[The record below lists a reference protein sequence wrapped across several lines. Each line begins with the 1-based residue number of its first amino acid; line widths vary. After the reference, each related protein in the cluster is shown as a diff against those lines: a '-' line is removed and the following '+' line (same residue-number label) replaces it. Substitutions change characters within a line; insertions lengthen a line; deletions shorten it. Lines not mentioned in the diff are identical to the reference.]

1 MAENTLTPQDDNT
14 FVTLDDVRNSGALL
28 RDPEENSTAEFN
40 PLEASRQQGITTAVD
55 PSLGDIAQAAALGTG
70 QGLAESAPLAVG
82 AVVGIQG
89 GIAAMPFLGP
99 FAPFGPPVGLLL
111 GIGSGFFASQVLSDL
126 FPETQDKR
134 LVSTREGFRTFSGG
148 MAFSPV
154 ALAFKPAG
162 IGANALQRTIGAM
175 GDFARNSPK
184 LYYSSQG
191 ISNFY
196 AGIAGGGM
204 AEAYP
209 DSPGARVI
217 VETAAGFAPS
227 RLSPQLIDSV
237 KTAIQKTKGSFSPNQ
252 EATQDVVMQKILG
265 LAKEAGE
272 DPTAFAKSI
281 DEFLISQLGDTSVPS
296 PTVAQLTGS
305 TVLTKL
311 QGLVARGNAKYS
323 GDTKEIGEK
332 TLKAYDQIIESLAKT
347 GDPRNLETAAI
358 LRKDTLSRQF
368 QTAFNIAQTNAL
380 DKVTKL
386 GARGSDANLYAA
398 DILQQEFFSLLKV
411 ARSSESQLWQN
422 AIKSAFKEVDGVL
435 RPIKIKQNNFA
446 EALYEIT
453 ASPFSGSKG
462 DIAAELNSVGKDLSA
477 LGFTAK
483 QIKSFDNI
491 PITPEYLETR
501 KLDPETLASL
511 NIKDASAIDMVR
523 LRSSLLDKAREAGA
537 TGKTATAGRYS
548 KLAEAVLD
556 DLDALPEGQ
565 YAEARAFSRELNN
578 AFTRTFA
585 GEVTR
590 STSTG
595 ALKLAPEIL
604 VQRAFKGGA
613 DTTLKRM
620 KDLVGAAAFADP
632 SGAGVASVRE
642 AERNVMRAVAAEAL
656 NLDGTVNISALD
668 AFRKKNE
675 DALKFLG
682 MTEELSDVSSTQRLL
697 LEVADP
703 GSKLQQRINS
713 ETAFKNLLE
722 VDDPATAVS
731 MALTDTKTPTRQ
743 FKQLVEIASS
753 PTNPAQRKQALD
765 GLLSTVNQYIYQNSL
780 KEGSFSPQA
789 FSDAYF
795 KPLSPNNPSIA
806 NLLRSNGLM
815 SSGELGR
822 LKQMT
827 NRMVNVEKALTT
839 QAGILDPDKV
849 FNATDGVEALA
860 IAMVGAKVAGAIGPK
875 GPGSLSFAS
884 KTIRAFENFFSNTP
898 ARQQLLVFEE
908 ITKDPVLFK
917 QVMTR
922 NPTPQQ
928 ARETQSF
935 ILRTLFSPDV
945 FISAMDR
952 YIDPLP
958 DEQEEQPT
966 PRAADM
972 LRRLPPAV
980 ATRGTP
986 NMQLPTAQGPAEQA
1000 QARQQPGVAPQA
1012 PTGQS
1017 RQMLQQLFPF
1027 DTTLQAAPQG

>member
-1 MAENTLTPQDDNT
+1 MAENTLTPPDDNT
-14 FVTLDDVRNSGALL
+14 LVTLDDVRNSGVLL
-28 RDPEENSTAEFN
+28 RDSEENPTAEFN
-40 PLEASRQQGITTAVD
+40 PLEASRQQGLTAAVD

-70 QGLAESAPLAVG
+70 QGVAETAPLLAG
-82 AVVGIQG
+82 AVAGIKG
-89 GIAAMPFLGP
+89 GFAAMPLLGP
-99 FAPFGPPVGLLL
+99 FAAFGPPVGAVL
-111 GIGSGFFASQVLSDL
+111 GLGTGFFASQVLSNL

-134 LVSTREGFRTFSGG
+134 LVSTREGFRTFAGG

-154 ALAFKPAG
+154 ALAFKSAKP
-162 IGANALQRTIGAM
+162 GANALQRTIGAM

-191 ISNFY
+191 LSNFY
-196 AGIAGGGM
+196 AGLAGGGM

-209 DSPGARVI
+209 ESPGARV
-217 VETAAGFAPS
+217 VAEVVAGFGPS
-227 RLSPQLIDSV
+227 RFSPQLIDSV
-237 KTAIQKTKGSFSPNQ
+237 KTAFQKTKGSFSPNQ
-252 EATQDVVMQKILG
+252 EAAQDVVMQKILG

-272 DPTAFAKSI
+272 DPDAYAKSI

-305 TVLTKL
+305 RTLTKL

-332 TLKAYDQIIESLAKT
+332 TLNAYDQIIESLAKT

-380 DKVTKL
+380 DKVAKL

-411 ARSSESQLWQN
+411 ARLSESQLWQN
-422 AIKSAFKEVDGVL
+422 AIKSAFQEVDGVL
-435 RPIKIKQNNFA
+435 RPIKIKQNNFT

-477 LGFTAK
+477 LGFNAK
-483 QIKSFDNI
+483 QLKSFDNL

-501 KLDPETLASL
+501 KLDLETLASL

-537 TGKTATAGRYS
+537 AGKTATAGRYS
-548 KLAEAVLD
+548 KLAEALLD

-595 ALKLAPEIL
+595 ALKLAPEVL

-620 KDLVGAAAFADP
+620 KDLVEAAAFADP
-632 SGAGVASVRE
+632 SGAAVTSVRE

-656 NLDGTVNISALD
+656 NLDGTVNVNALD
-668 AFRKKNE
+668 AFVKKNQ

-682 MTEELSDVSSTQRLL
+682 MTQELSDVSSTQRAL
-697 LEVADP
+697 LEATDP
-703 GSKLQQRINS
+703 GSKLQQRIDS
-713 ETAFKNLLE
+713 EQAFKNLLD

-753 PTNPAQRKQALD
+753 PPNPAQRKQALD
-765 GLLSTVNQYIYQNSL
+765 GLMSTVNQYIYQNSF
-780 KEGSFSPQA
+780 KGDGFSPKA

-795 KPLSPNNPSIA
+795 KPLSPNNPSVA

-815 SSGELGR
+815 SSEELGR

-827 NRMVNVEKALTT
+827 NRMINVEKALTT

-849 FNATDGVEALA
+849 FDATSGVEQLA
-860 IAMVGAKVAGAIGPK
+860 IAMVGAKVAGAIGPG

-884 KTIRAFENFFSNTP
+884 RTIRTFENFFSNTP
-898 ARQQLLVFEE
+898 ARQQLLAFEE
-908 ITKDPVLFK
+908 ITKDPILFK
-917 QVMTR
+917 QVMMR

-945 FISAMDR
+945 FISAVDR

-958 DEQEEQPT
+958 EQQAPA
-966 PRAADM
+966 PRGSSAQQQ
-972 LRRLPPAV
+972 LRNMPPAPP
-980 ATRGTP
+980 TRGMPNATP
-986 NMQLPTAQGPAEQA
+986 AAPPAAPAPGPKPLGPQGAAQP
-1000 QARQQPGVAPQA
+1000 PS
-1012 PTGQS
+1012 QS
-1017 RQMLQQLFPF
+1017 RQMLSALFPE
-1027 DTTLQAAPQG
+1027 DRLLAMPGAQ